1 VGFRYFEKLNYTLA
15 NEDPS
20 LETQVLPSD
29 QKRIV
34 AVGGSGSRILPL
46 LSKRPRE
53 VHIIDISRV
62 QLALC
67 ELRIETLR
75 EFSHSEFLRFWYPW
89 VVEKDLE
96 SIRGW
101 RRGRFSELKL
111 TPKSREILQ
120 DRFQQE
126 SWDAIT
132 LSGKWERT
140 FRFFSRLAKWFLGPV
155 TLQKLFSFET
165 IEDQRR
171 YLEKEFP
178 ARKFRLLLR
187 LVGSAKMFNALLY
200 RGDFPKNNSGIP
212 YVRYYEEAFTR
223 LFQQDVA
230 RKNFF
235 LQLSLLGQIL
245 NPESL
250 PLEADPGIYE
260 LSKKHLD
267 EASIF
272 YHHSDL
278 IASLQALK
286 SVDFVSFSNVP
297 AYFSGDLEREFLS
310 RIRPSLSEGGK
321 VVIRHYL
328 HYPEGL
334 DRSGFQNVNHQFLA
348 ALKGERIQMYDP
360 EILESSR

>member
-1 VGFRYFEKLNYTLA
+1 MGFRYFEKLNYTLA

-20 LETQVLPSD
+20 LETRILSSD
-29 QKRIV
+29 RERIV

-75 EFSHSEFLRFWYPW
+75 GFSHPDFLRFWYPW
-89 VVEKDLE
+89 VVEEDTE
-96 SIRGW
+96 STRRW
-101 RRGRFSELKL
+101 RKEVFSELKISAE
-111 TPKSREILQ
+111 SREILR

-126 SWDAIT
+126 NWDAIT

-140 FRFFSRLAKWFLGPV
+140 FKFFSRLAKWFLGAG
-155 TLQKLFSFET
+155 TLQKLFSFDR
-165 IEDQRR
+165 IEDQRQ
-171 YLEKEFP
+171 YLEREFP
-178 ARKFRLLLR
+178 VRRFRLLLR
-187 LVGSAKMFNALLY
+187 LVGSAKIFNALLY

-212 YVRYYEEAFTR
+212 YVRYYEQAFSR
-223 LFQQDVA
+223 LFQQDLA

-235 LQLSLLGQIL
+235 LQLSLLGRIL
-245 NPESL
+245 NRESL
-250 PLEADPGIYE
+250 PLEADPVIYA
-260 LSKKHLD
+260 
-267 EASIF
+267 ASQKNLADARIH

-278 IASLQALK
+278 IAALQTLK
-286 SVDFVSFSNVP
+286 SVDFVSLSNVP

-310 RIRPSLSEGGK
+310 RIRPSLNPGGK

-328 HYPEGL
+328 HYPVGL
-334 DRSGFQNVNHQFLA
+334 DRSGFQNVNHRFSAELN
-348 ALKGERIQMYDP
+348 GEKIQMYDP
-360 EILESSR
+360 EILESVQ